1 MHQIAS
7 NSYKIS
13 QMSLLSPKIWMHMKQ
28 TRDDKPNPNQDY
40 KHQLKLTNVNDTK
53 NTTNK

>member
-1 MHQIAS
+1 
-7 NSYKIS
+7 
-13 QMSLLSPKIWMHMKQ
+13 MSLLSPKIWMHMKQ